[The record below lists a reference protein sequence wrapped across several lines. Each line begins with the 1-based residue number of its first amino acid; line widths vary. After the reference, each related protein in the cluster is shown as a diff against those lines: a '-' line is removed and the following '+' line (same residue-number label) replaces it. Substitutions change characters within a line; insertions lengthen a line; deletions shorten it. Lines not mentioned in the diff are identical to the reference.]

1 MKNKIT
7 INPKKMLMALIVA
20 AAVIGLFFILPLLNG
35 ALKESAQAAD
45 APSGWHGDVDNDG
58 EVTAADA
65 RLTLR
70 AAVAL
75 EDYKMIV
82 LINALETSADSIF
95 CDGIDYS
102 AGYRSSILSEM
113 IGNLPVKEQKRILD
127 TVEFLIRQAQEQ

>member
-7 INPKKMLMALIVA
+7 INTKKLLMALIVI

-35 ALKESAQAAD
+35 ALKNSAQAA

-75 EDYKMIV
+75 EDYARQSLPFARADYDKNGEITASDARMV
-82 LINALETSADSIF
+82 LRTAVALEPLIESDYTAPGFLKFF
-95 CDGIDYS
+95 CKY
-102 AGYRSSILSEM
+102 M
-113 IGNLPVKEQKRILD
+113 ISFSKL
-127 TVEFLIRQAQEQ
+127 